1 CGVGGGR
8 EVSGN
13 GTGRMVG
20 DEVDLRNARHAF
32 SGDRRIAALGDLKEF
47 TPQVAPAKGDCDP
60 LRRQLLVRGI
70 AVALH
75 DAAIVCEQPHE
86 MLAASPRR
94 VGIGDSRGV
103 GSAPGP
109 VITRDRPTASLAE
122 VRRLALSRSYSGIS
136 SAAA

>member
-1 CGVGGGR
+1 MILAVSDPPESRASWCSKKILSAATSGR
-8 EVSGN
+8 
-13 GTGRMVG
+13 
-20 DEVDLRNARHAF
+20 DLAWR
-32 SGDRRIAALGDLKEF
+32 SSPEEF

-75 DAAIVCEQPHE
+75 DAAIVCEQLLE

-94 VGIGDSRGV
+94 VGIGDSRRV

-109 VITRDRPTASLAE
+109 VITRDRPEVAGLGLAAPGIE
-122 VRRLALSRSYSGIS
+122 HRHRRLID
-136 SAAA
+136 